1 MSNFNNFDDKEN
13 DSTFSLDNVV
23 LEQYEKNEFMQ
34 AVINDLK
41 QFFVFANCTCHNKR
55 EKCFKEV
62 GFEAF
67 LERHLEFQSLEKKQ
81 LEFVLMGQLLAF
93 LNNDKNN
100 PKKYFFNYHFNFKIS
115 LCKNTYLKLVG
126 IKDETLRAIKH
137 HLLTEGL
144 MEWQHENMRNLPKV
158 TSRVTIDQELA
169 TIVYNFIIN
178 YANIYGFPSPGRHM
192 QTDSLAI
199 ILLPT
204 EKNYTRVYEDFV
216 TTSRELDSNISVI
229 SYKSFVRLWK
239 SLTPHIKF
247 MTSATDLCDVCE
259 ILKKKIQY
267 AKNPDEKSKIGLD
280 LKNHKNEV
288 EKEWQYYN
296 NNITISNTHEEI
308 AHICHDWAQN
318 VLIPFSPQQVDQIYF
333 KTAFAVHIF
342 SVCNTKQQPFAQQL
356 NYIIDEDEFLNRT
369 AEKGANI
376 TINLVFNALSKFYQ
390 REQHLK
396 VTCDNCTGQNKN
408 NLSLFF
414 WS

>member
-144 MEWQHENMRNLPKV
+144 MERQHGNMRNLPKV

-229 SYKSFVRLWK
+229 SYKSFVRL
-239 SLTPHIKF
+239 
-247 MTSATDLCDVCE
+247 
-259 ILKKKIQY
+259 
-267 AKNPDEKSKIGLD
+267 
-280 LKNHKNEV
+280 
-288 EKEWQYYN
+288 
-296 NNITISNTHEEI
+296 
-308 AHICHDWAQN
+308 
-318 VLIPFSPQQVDQIYF
+318 
-333 KTAFAVHIF
+333 
-342 SVCNTKQQPFAQQL
+342 
-356 NYIIDEDEFLNRT
+356 
-369 AEKGANI
+369 
-376 TINLVFNALSKFYQ
+376 
-390 REQHLK
+390 
-396 VTCDNCTGQNKN
+396 
-408 NLSLFF
+408 
-414 WS
+414 

>member
-1 MSNFNNFDDKEN
+1 MTMSNFNNFDDKEN

-93 LNNDKNN
+93 LNN
-100 PKKYFFNYHFNFKIS
+100 
-115 LCKNTYLKLVG
+115 
-126 IKDETLRAIKH
+126 
-137 HLLTEGL
+137 
-144 MEWQHENMRNLPKV
+144 
-158 TSRVTIDQELA
+158 
-169 TIVYNFIIN
+169 
-178 YANIYGFPSPGRHM
+178 YANIYGFPSPGHHM

-259 ILKKKIQY
+259 ILKK
-267 AKNPDEKSKIGLD
+267 P
-280 LKNHKNEV
+280 
-288 EKEWQYYN
+288 
-296 NNITISNTHEEI
+296 
-308 AHICHDWAQN
+308 
-318 VLIPFSPQQVDQIYF
+318 
-333 KTAFAVHIF
+333 
-342 SVCNTKQQPFAQQL
+342 
-356 NYIIDEDEFLNRT
+356 
-369 AEKGANI
+369 
-376 TINLVFNALSKFYQ
+376 
-390 REQHLK
+390 
-396 VTCDNCTGQNKN
+396 
-408 NLSLFF
+408 
-414 WS
+414 